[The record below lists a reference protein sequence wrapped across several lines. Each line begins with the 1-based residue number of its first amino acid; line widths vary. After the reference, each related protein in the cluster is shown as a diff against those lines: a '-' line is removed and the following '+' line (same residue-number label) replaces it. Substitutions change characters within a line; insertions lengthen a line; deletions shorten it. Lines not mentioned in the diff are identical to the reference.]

1 LDFFE
6 KYFFYKLTTMKSI
19 NRQIIEVGIRGKLMI
34 FIVYEKLNEI
44 NDL

>member
-1 LDFFE
+1 V
-6 KYFFYKLTTMKSI
+6 KYTKSNFYKLTTMKSI